1 MEDLDRIRTLLQD
14 RRLAIVARATGLT
27 RQYLWYIREGH
38 RVPSDDVQRRL
49 IAYFKE
55 TSC

>member
-1 MEDLDRIRTLLQD
+1 MEELDRIRTLLQD

-38 RVPSDDVQRRL
+38 RVPSREVQRRL
-49 IAYFKE
+49 LAYFKE

>member
-27 RQYLWYIREGH
+27 RQYLWYIREGR

-49 IAYFKE
+49 IEYFQE